1 MTAQE
6 IIKRAQTECGEYV
19 TGYKGDVNCDN
30 LKSICEQM
38 WNRCANLGYNFAQ
51 WHCEITSIVGNK
63 NYRYFLDEIMDFQ
76 QSKMEASKYFVF
88 HGMRYCMK

>member
-1 MTAQE
+1 MTAKE
-6 IIKRAQTECGEYV
+6 IIKRAQAEYGQYE

-38 WNRCANLGYNFAQ
+38 WKRCINLSYNFAQ
-51 WHCEITSIVGNK
+51 WHCEVTSIIGSK

-76 QSKMEASKYFVF
+76 QSKMEACKYFMF
-88 HGMRYCMK
+88 HGQRYCA

>member
-38 WNRCANLGYNFAQ
+38 WNRCANLGWNTGL
-51 WHCEITSIVGNK
+51 WRREVISIIGMNK
-63 NYRYFLDEIMDFQ
+63 YDFFFDEILDFEKDKINQ
-76 QSKMEASKYFVF
+76 AKYFVF
-88 HGMRYCMK
+88 HGMRYCTK